1 MCFKS
6 KTWAV
11 WSRDNCVVL
20 VHSEFFL
27 CVYFFIQNLER
38 KANLPA
44 VLVPKPFFNF
54 NELLQREKYILH
66 TSVEEAA
73 AAKNELLF

>member
-11 WSRDNCVVL
+11 WSCDNCVVL

-38 KANLPA
+38 KTNLPGF
-44 VLVPKPFFNF
+44 LVPKPFLNF
-54 NELLQREKYILH
+54 NELLQRKNTFYVHQWKKLL
-66 TSVEEAA
+66 VL
-73 AAKNELLF
+73 KNELLL